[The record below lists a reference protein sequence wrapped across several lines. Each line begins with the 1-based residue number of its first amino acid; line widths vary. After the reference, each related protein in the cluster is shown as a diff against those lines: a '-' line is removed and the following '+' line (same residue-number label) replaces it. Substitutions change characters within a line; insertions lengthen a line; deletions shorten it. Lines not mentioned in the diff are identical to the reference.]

1 MFKFRWIPR
10 GFRWRNFILK
20 VWHQISFG
28 IWLMPHSVRGDLS
41 SCCVRLLHQS
51 YQIIYNTQN
60 GDLVCAVASAHFGGN
75 LSLFDWNFFL
85 ACNWGFWQ
93 KYTSNT
99 DTKTGQHL
107 LRSWVRRTLE
117 ISVAVAS
124 ESFCNETRWEFWGQI
139 ALFSITEYYI
149 KTSVCCSRHK
159 IDLIR
164 TLWMVEAQKSN
175 WQISA

>member
-1 MFKFRWIPR
+1 MSI
-10 GFRWRNFILK
+10 
-20 VWHQISFG
+20 ISPKW
-28 IWLMPHSVRGDLS
+28 WL
-41 SCCVRLLHQS
+41 C
-51 YQIIYNTQN
+51 T
-60 GDLVCAVASAHFGGN
+60 VASPCVLGEICHF
-75 LSLFDWNFFL
+75 LTETFFL

-93 KYTSNT
+93 KYTCNN

-164 TLWMVEAQKSN
+164 TLWMVEAQIELKNHTEVQSYSKPVL
-175 WQISA
+175 WVILALLEDAVY